1 MLEKLLSDACQ
12 ILGVEPKEDEQDQS
26 IRIVDLDAFS
36 LKFKLVPDS
45 DRICVSACLCELTP
59 VQRDRILELVL
70 VYNTQSFQSGGM
82 RLVLIEN
89 DALVMHN
96 DLRAVAWDA
105 EKLAKFVL
113 AFADVS
119 AGWLKIVR
127 EMGAQAEASSD
138 DLTQDTFEPATLI
151 SL

>member
-1 MLEKLLSDACQ
+1 MLENLLKEACA
-12 ILGVEPKEDEQDQS
+12 LLNVEAIEDEQDQTV
-26 IRIVDLDAFS
+26 RVVKLDAFTLS
-36 LKFKLVPDS
+36 FKLVPDV
-45 DRICVSACLCELTP
+45 DRICVSARLCKLTP
-59 VQRDRILELVL
+59 TQRDRILELVL

-96 DLRAVAWDA
+96 DLRATSWTA
-105 EKLAKFVL
+105 EKLAKFIL

-127 EMGAQAEASSD
+127 EMGTQVAEEPELTRSSVFESASM
-138 DLTQDTFEPATLI
+138 I

>member
-1 MLEKLLSDACQ
+1 MLDKLLNDACQ
-12 ILGVEPKEDEQDQS
+12 ILGVKPQEDELDPS
-26 IRIVDLDAFS
+26 IRVVDLDAFS
-36 LKFKLVPDS
+36 LKFKLVADS
-45 DRICVSACLCELTP
+45 DRICVSARLCELTA

-127 EMGAQAEASSD
+127 EMGGLAEGAAD
-138 DLTQDTFEPATLI
+138 DDAHDLFEPASLI

>member
-1 MLEKLLSDACQ
+1 MLEKLLNDACQ
-12 ILGVEPKEDEQDQS
+12 ILGVEPQKDEQNPS
-26 IRIVDLDAFS
+26 IFSVDLDAFS
-36 LKFKLVPDS
+36 LKFKLVADS
-45 DRICVSACLCELTP
+45 DRICVSARLCELTP

-96 DLRAVAWDA
+96 DIRAVAWNA

-127 EMGAQAEASSD
+127 EMGVQAKNSSD
-138 DLTQDTFEPATLI
+138 DQMQDAFEPASLI